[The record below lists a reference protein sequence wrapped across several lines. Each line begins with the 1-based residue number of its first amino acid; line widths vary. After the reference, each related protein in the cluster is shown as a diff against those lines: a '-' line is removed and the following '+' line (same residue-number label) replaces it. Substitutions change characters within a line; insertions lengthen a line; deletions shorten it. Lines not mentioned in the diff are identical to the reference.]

1 MRAKAARA
9 RVIALCR
16 GAGTWDTGSVS
27 VSVGRAEPG
36 DLELLRELLR
46 QERAKVRALED
57 IGVALG
63 STLDLNELLSL
74 VVTRVSEVVDAERST
89 LYLLDEDSNELW
101 SKVIQGEQLVEIRL
115 RMGEGLAG
123 WVAQSGRALN
133 IKDAY
138 LDQRFDPFWDKRTG
152 FRTRSIM
159 CVPMKNHH
167 GRTLGVIQALN
178 RRDGYFSSEDESLL
192 SALAAQVAVCVENSK
207 LFLSVVGK
215 NMELLETKTHLERK
229 VRELDVLVEIAGVA
243 ATAGKLDDLLQG
255 VLTRAMR
262 AIDAEAGSIL
272 LSDEPTGDLRFRC
285 AIGGAPEALK
295 RVRIRAGDGICGWV
309 AMHGEP
315 QIVNDVRRDERHS
328 RMLEDEI
335 GYHPRSV
342 MCVPLRWEDGVGALE
357 LLNKAGGEADF
368 TEDDL
373 KLAAVIAGHVS
384 SAIGLSRARA
394 RQEREER
401 LSTIGQ
407 LLSGVLHDLKTPITV
422 ISGAV
427 QLLVTERDEAKRQ
440 TLADRVV
447 RQVGMINSLIRE
459 TLAFARGETT
469 LWVRKVYLHKYFGDL
484 EEQLA
489 QEFRARNL
497 TVKLELRDRGIAHFD
512 QHKLQRAIHN
522 LARNAAEA
530 LNGRPGTL
538 TLTVDRRPE
547 DRALVISISDDGP
560 GISEEIRG
568 RLFESFA
575 TYGKAGGTGLG
586 LAIVRKIV
594 VDHGG
599 SIDVESQPGRTT
611 FTIVLP
617 DEPGGERESRP
628 SLPELPGE
636 LRLSTTSG

>member
-1 MRAKAARA
+1 M
-9 RVIALCR
+9 
-16 GAGTWDTGSVS
+16 S
-27 VSVGRAEPG
+27 VSVGRAEPS
-36 DLELLRELLR
+36 DVKLLRELLE

-63 STLDLNELLSL
+63 STLDLNELLAL
-74 VVTRVSEVVDAERST
+74 VVTRVSQVLDAERST
-89 LYLLDEDSNELW
+89 LYLLDEDTGELW
-101 SKVIQGEQLVEIRL
+101 SKVAQGEEVVEIRL
-115 RMGEGLAG
+115 RVGEGLAG
-123 WVAQSGRALN
+123 WVAQNGRAVN

-138 LDQRFDPFWDKRTG
+138 LDPRFDPFWDRKTG
-152 FRTRSIM
+152 YRTRAIM

-178 RRDGYFSSEDESLL
+178 KRDGYFTVEDESLL
-192 SALAAQVAVCVENSK
+192 GALGAQAAVCVENSK

-215 NMELLETKTHLERK
+215 NMELLETKNRLERK

-243 ATAGKLDDLLQG
+243 ATAGKLDDMLQG

-272 LSDEPTGDLRFRC
+272 LSDEATGDLRFRC
-285 AIGGAPEALK
+285 ALGGAPEAVANVSIK
-295 RVRIRAGDGICGWV
+295 PGEGICGWV
-309 AMHGEP
+309 ALHGEA
-315 QIVNDVRRDERHS
+315 QIVNDVRADKRHS
-328 RMLEDEI
+328 RKLEDDI

-357 LLNKAGGEADF
+357 LLNKSHGDADF

-384 SAIGLSRARA
+384 SAIGLSRARE

-447 RQVGMINSLIRE
+447 RQVGVINSLIRE

-469 LWVRKVYLHKYFGDL
+469 LWVRKVYLQSYFSDL
-484 EEQLA
+484 AEQLT
-489 QEFRARNL
+489 QEFRGRGM
-497 TVKLELRDRGIAHFD
+497 TVRLELLDRGIAHFD
-512 QHKLQRAIHN
+512 QHKLQRAVHN
-522 LARNAAEA
+522 LARNAIEA
-530 LNGRPGTL
+530 LGGKPGTL
-538 TLTVDRRPE
+538 TLTVDRKP
-547 DRALVISISDDGP
+547 DGALMVAVTDDGP
-560 GISEEIRG
+560 GISEAIRG
-568 RLFESFA
+568 RLFESFV

-594 VDHGG
+594 HDHGG
-599 SIDVESQPGRTT
+599 TIDVESRPGLTT
-611 FTIVLP
+611 FTLLLP
-617 DEPGGERESRP
+617 QGTSSDRESRP
-628 SLPELPGE
+628 LPVDRTPVEA
-636 LRLSTTSG
+636 

>member
-1 MRAKAARA
+1 
-9 RVIALCR
+9 
-16 GAGTWDTGSVS
+16 VS
-27 VSVGRAEPG
+27 VSVGRAEPS
-36 DLELLRELLR
+36 DVKLLRELLE

-63 STLDLNELLSL
+63 STLDLNELLAL
-74 VVTRVSEVVDAERST
+74 VVTRVSQVLDAERST
-89 LYLLDEDSNELW
+89 LYLLDEDTGELW
-101 SKVIQGEQLVEIRL
+101 SKVAQGEEVVEIRL
-115 RMGEGLAG
+115 RVGEGLAG
-123 WVAQSGRALN
+123 WVAQNGRAVN

-138 LDQRFDPFWDKRTG
+138 LDPRFDPFWDRKTG
-152 FRTRSIM
+152 YRTRSIM

-178 RRDGYFSSEDESLL
+178 KRDGYFTVEDESLL
-192 SALAAQVAVCVENSK
+192 GALGAQAAVCVENSK

-215 NMELLETKTHLERK
+215 NMELLETKNRLERK

-243 ATAGKLDDLLQG
+243 ATAGKLDDMLQG

-272 LSDEPTGDLRFRC
+272 LSDEATGDLRFRC
-285 AIGGAPEALK
+285 ALGGAPEAVTHVSIK
-295 RVRIRAGDGICGWV
+295 PGEGICGWV
-309 AMHGEP
+309 ALHGEA
-315 QIVNDVRRDERHS
+315 QIVNDVRADKRHS
-328 RMLEDEI
+328 RKLEDDI

-357 LLNKAGGEADF
+357 LLNKSHGDADF

-384 SAIGLSRARA
+384 SAIGLSRARE

-447 RQVGMINSLIRE
+447 RQVGVINSLIRE

-469 LWVRKVYLHKYFGDL
+469 LWVRKVYLSSYFSDL
-484 EEQLA
+484 AEQLT
-489 QEFRARNL
+489 QEFRGRGM
-497 TVKLELRDRGIAHFD
+497 TVRLELLDRGIAHFD
-512 QHKLQRAIHN
+512 QHKLQRAVHN
-522 LARNAAEA
+522 LARNAIEA
-530 LNGRPGTL
+530 LGGKPGTL
-538 TLTVDRRPE
+538 TLTVDRKP
-547 DRALVISISDDGP
+547 DGALLVAVTDDGP
-560 GISEEIRG
+560 GISEAIRG
-568 RLFESFA
+568 RLFESFV

-594 VDHGG
+594 HDHGG
-599 SIDVESQPGRTT
+599 TIDVESRPGLTT
-611 FTIVLP
+611 FTLLLP
-617 DEPGGERESRP
+617 QGSSDRESRP
-628 SLPELPGE
+628 MPVDRTPVEA
-636 LRLSTTSG
+636 

>member
-1 MRAKAARA
+1 
-9 RVIALCR
+9 
-16 GAGTWDTGSVS
+16 VS
-27 VSVGRAEPG
+27 VSVGRTEPG

-63 STLDLNELLSL
+63 STLDLNELLAL
-74 VVTRVSEVVDAERST
+74 VVARVSEVVDAERST
-89 LYLLDEDSNELW
+89 LYLIDEDQNELW
-101 SKVIQGEQLVEIRL
+101 SKIIQGEQLVEIRL

-123 WVAQSGRALN
+123 WVAQTGRALN

-152 FRTRSIM
+152 YRTRSIM

-178 RRDGYFSSEDESLL
+178 KRDGYFSAEDESLL

-215 NMELLETKTHLERK
+215 NMELLETKNRLERK
-229 VRELDVLVEIAGVA
+229 VRELDVLVEIANVA
-243 ATAGKLDDLLQG
+243 AASGKLDDMLQG
-255 VLTRAMR
+255 VLSRAMR

-272 LSDEPTGDLRFRC
+272 LSEERTGDLRFRC
-285 AIGGAPEALK
+285 AVGGAPEALK
-295 RVRIRAGDGICGWV
+295 RVRIKAGEGICGWV
-309 AMHGEP
+309 AAHGEP
-315 QIVNDVRRDERHS
+315 QIVNDVRHDRRHS
-328 RMLEDEI
+328 RELEDEI

-357 LLNKAGGEADF
+357 LLNKSRGQADF
-368 TEDDL
+368 TQDDL

-384 SAIGLSRARA
+384 SAIGLSRARE
-394 RQEREER
+394 RQEQEER

-427 QLLVTERDEAKRQ
+427 QLLVTERDESKRQ
-440 TLADRVV
+440 SLADRVV

-469 LWVRKVYLHKYFGDL
+469 LWVRKVYLHKFFGDL
-484 EEQLA
+484 HEQLA
-489 QEFRARNL
+489 QEFRGRMA
-497 TVKLELRDRGIAHFD
+497 VKLELKDRGIAHFD
-512 QHKLQRAIHN
+512 QHKLQRAIYN
-522 LARNAAEA
+522 LARNAIEA
-530 LNGRPGTL
+530 LSGTPGTL
-538 TLTVDRRPE
+538 TLTVDRRAE
-547 DRALVISISDDGP
+547 DQALLIAISDDGP
-560 GISEEIRG
+560 GISDEIRG

-594 VDHGG
+594 QDHGG
-599 SIDVESQPGRTT
+599 SIDVESEPGRTT
-611 FTIVLP
+611 FTIALP
-617 DEPGGERESRP
+617 DLPAAERESRP
-628 SLPELPGE
+628 P
-636 LRLSTTSG
+636 TTVERAPLEA

>member
-1 MRAKAARA
+1 M
-9 RVIALCR
+9 
-16 GAGTWDTGSVS
+16 S
-27 VSVGRAEPG
+27 VSVGRTEPG

-63 STLDLNELLSL
+63 STLDLNELLAL

-89 LYLLDEDSNELW
+89 LYLIDEDKNELW
-101 SKVIQGEQLVEIRL
+101 SKVVQGEQLVEIRL

-123 WVAQSGRALN
+123 WVARSGRAVN

-138 LDQRFDPFWDKRTG
+138 LDQRFDPVWDKRTG

-178 RRDGYFSSEDESLL
+178 RREGYFTAEDESLL

-215 NMELLETKTHLERK
+215 NMELLETKNHLERK

-243 ATAGKLDDLLQG
+243 ATAGKLDEMLQG
-255 VLTRAMR
+255 VLSRAMR

-272 LSDEPTGDLRFRC
+272 LSDEPSGDLRVRC
-285 AIGGAPEALK
+285 ALGGAPEAVK
-295 RVRIRAGDGICGWV
+295 RVRVKARDSIAGWV
-309 AMHGEP
+309 ALHGEP
-315 QIVNDVRRDERHS
+315 QIVNDVSRDERHS
-328 RMLEDEI
+328 RDLDDEI

-357 LLNKAGGEADF
+357 LLNKARGEVDF
-368 TEDDL
+368 TDDDL

-384 SAIGLSRARA
+384 SAIGLAHARA

-427 QLLVTERDEAKRQ
+427 QMLVTERDEAKRQ

-459 TLAFARGETT
+459 TLAFAKGETT

-489 QEFRARNL
+489 QEFRGRNL
-497 TVKLELRDRGIAHFD
+497 TVKLDLRDRGIAHFD

-522 LARNAAEA
+522 LARNAVEA
-530 LNGRPGTL
+530 LSGKPGTL

-547 DRALVISISDDGP
+547 DRALVVSISDDGP

-575 TYGKAGGTGLG
+575 TYGKTGGTGLG

-594 VDHGG
+594 QDHGG
-599 SIDVESQPGRTT
+599 SVDVESQPGRTT

-617 DEPGGERESRP
+617 DTPAAERESRP
-628 SLPELPGE
+628 SLAELPAE
-636 LRLSTTSG
+636 LRVPS

>member
-1 MRAKAARA
+1 
-9 RVIALCR
+9 
-16 GAGTWDTGSVS
+16 VS
-27 VSVGRAEPG
+27 VSVGRAEPS
-36 DLELLRELLR
+36 DVKLLRELLE

-63 STLDLNELLSL
+63 STLDLNELLAL
-74 VVTRVSEVVDAERST
+74 VVTRVSQVLDAERST
-89 LYLLDEDSNELW
+89 LYLLDEDTSELW
-101 SKVIQGEQLVEIRL
+101 SKVAQGEEMVEIRL
-115 RMGEGLAG
+115 RVGEGLAG
-123 WVAQSGRALN
+123 WVAQNGRAVN

-138 LDQRFDPFWDKRTG
+138 LDPRFDPYWDRKTG
-152 FRTRSIM
+152 YRTRSIM

-178 RRDGYFSSEDESLL
+178 KRDGYFTVEDESLL
-192 SALAAQVAVCVENSK
+192 GALGSQAAVCVENSK

-215 NMELLETKTHLERK
+215 NMELLETKNRLERK

-243 ATAGKLDDLLQG
+243 ATAGKLDDMLQG

-272 LSDEPTGDLRFRC
+272 LSDEATGDLRFRC
-285 AIGGAPEALK
+285 ALGGKPEAITHVSIK
-295 RVRIRAGDGICGWV
+295 PGEGICGWV
-309 AMHGEP
+309 AMYGEA
-315 QIVNDVRRDERHS
+315 QIVNDVRTDKRHS
-328 RMLEDEI
+328 RQLEDDI

-357 LLNKAGGEADF
+357 LLNKSHGQADF

-384 SAIGLSRARA
+384 SAIGLARARE

-427 QLLVTERDEAKRQ
+427 QLLVTERDEVKRQ

-447 RQVGMINSLIRE
+447 RQVGVINSLIRE

-469 LWVRKVYLHKYFGDL
+469 LWVRKVYLQKYFSDL

-489 QEFRARNL
+489 QEFRGRGM
-497 TVKLELRDRGIAHFD
+497 TVKLELLDRGIAHFD
-512 QHKLQRAIHN
+512 QHKLQRAVHN
-522 LARNAAEA
+522 LARNALEA
-530 LNGRPGTL
+530 LSGRPGAL
-538 TLTVDRRPE
+538 TLTVDRKP
-547 DRALVISISDDGP
+547 DGALMVAVTDDGP

-568 RLFESFA
+568 RLFESFV

-594 VDHGG
+594 HDHGG
-599 SIDVESQPGRTT
+599 TIDVESRPGRTT
-611 FTIVLP
+611 FTLLLP
-617 DEPGGERESRP
+617 QGTTPERESKPFPVDRTP
-628 SLPELPGE
+628 VEA
-636 LRLSTTSG
+636 

>member
-1 MRAKAARA
+1 
-9 RVIALCR
+9 
-16 GAGTWDTGSVS
+16 VS
-27 VSVGRAEPG
+27 VSVGRAEPS
-36 DLELLRELLR
+36 DVKLLRELLEH
-46 QERAKVRALED
+46 ERAKVRALED

-63 STLDLNELLSL
+63 STLDLNELLAM
-74 VVTRVSEVVDAERST
+74 VVTRVSQVLDAERST
-89 LYLLDEDSNELW
+89 LYLLDEDSGELW
-101 SKVIQGEQLVEIRL
+101 SKVAQGEEVVEIRL
-115 RMGEGLAG
+115 RVGDGLAG
-123 WVAQSGRALN
+123 WVAQNGRGVN

-138 LDQRFDPFWDKRTG
+138 LDQRFDPGWDRKNG
-152 FRTRSIM
+152 YRTRSIM

-178 RRDGYFSSEDESLL
+178 KRDGYFTVEDESLL
-192 SALAAQVAVCVENSK
+192 GALAAQSAVCVENSK

-215 NMELLETKTHLERK
+215 NMELLETKNRLERK

-243 ATAGKLDDLLQG
+243 ATAGKLDDMLHG
-255 VLTRAMR
+255 VLTRAIK

-272 LSDEPTGDLRFRC
+272 LSDEQTGDLRFRC
-285 AIGGAPEALK
+285 AMGGAPEAVK
-295 RVRIRAGDGICGWV
+295 RVRIKAGEGICGWV
-309 AMHGEP
+309 AAHGEA
-315 QIVNDVRRDERHS
+315 QIVNDVRRDKRHS
-328 RMLEDEI
+328 RELEDDI
-335 GYHPRSV
+335 GYHPRNV

-357 LLNKAGGEADF
+357 LLNKSSGEADF

-384 SAIGLSRARA
+384 SAIGLARARE

-427 QLLVTERDEAKRQ
+427 QLLVTERDEVKRQ

-447 RQVGMINSLIRE
+447 RQVGVINSLIRE
-459 TLAFARGETT
+459 TLAFARGETS
-469 LWVRKVYLHKYFGDL
+469 LWVRKVYLQKYFSDL

-489 QEFRARNL
+489 QEFRARGMS
-497 TVKLELRDRGIAHFD
+497 VKLELNDRGIAHFD
-512 QHKLQRAIHN
+512 QHKLQRAVHN

-530 LNGRPGTL
+530 LSGTPGKL
-538 TLTVDRRPE
+538 TLTVDRRAS
-547 DRALVISISDDGP
+547 DGALLIAVTDDGP

-575 TYGKAGGTGLG
+575 TFGKAGGTGLG

-594 VDHGG
+594 QDHGG
-599 SIDVESQPGRTT
+599 SIDVTSQPGLTT
-611 FTIVLP
+611 FTLVLP
-617 DEPGGERESRP
+617 QSTAGDRESRP
-628 SLPELPGE
+628 FPVDRTPVEA
-636 LRLSTTSG
+636 

>member
-1 MRAKAARA
+1 
-9 RVIALCR
+9 VFALCR
-16 GAGTWDTGSVS
+16 GAGTWDTGAVS
-27 VSVGRAEPG
+27 VSVGRTEPG

-63 STLDLNELLSL
+63 STLDLNELLAL

-89 LYLLDEDSNELW
+89 LYLLDEEKNELW
-101 SKVIQGEQLVEIRL
+101 SKVVQGEQLVEIRL

-123 WVAQSGRALN
+123 WVARTGRSVN

-138 LDQRFDPFWDKRTG
+138 LDQRFDPVWDKRTG

-178 RRDGYFSSEDESLL
+178 RREGYFTAEDESLL

-215 NMELLETKTHLERK
+215 NMELLETKNHLERK

-243 ATAGKLDDLLQG
+243 ATAGKLDDMLQG
-255 VLTRAMR
+255 VLSRAMR

-272 LSDEPTGDLRFRC
+272 LSDAEPTGELRFRC
-285 AIGGAPEALK
+285 AVGGAPEAVK
-295 RVRIRAGDGICGWV
+295 RVRVKAGDGICGWV

-315 QIVNDVRRDERHS
+315 QIVNDVSQDERHS
-328 RMLEDEI
+328 RVLEDEI
-335 GYHPRSV
+335 GYQARSV
-342 MCVPLRWEDGVGALE
+342 MCVPLRWADGVGALE
-357 LLNKAGGEADF
+357 LLNKSRGEADF

-422 ISGAV
+422 ISNAV
-427 QLLVTERDEAKRQ
+427 QMLVTERDEAKRQ

-489 QEFRARNL
+489 QEFRGRNL
-497 TVKLELRDRGIAHFD
+497 SVKLDLRDRGVAHFD

-522 LARNAAEA
+522 LARNAVEA
-530 LNGRPGTL
+530 LSGTPGTL
-538 TLTVDRRPE
+538 TLMVDRRPE
-547 DRALVISISDDGP
+547 DRALVVSISDDGP

-575 TYGKAGGTGLG
+575 TYGKTGGTGLG

-594 VDHGG
+594 QDHGG
-599 SIDVESQPGRTT
+599 SVDVESQPGRTT

-617 DEPGGERESRP
+617 DTPAAERESRP
-628 SLPELPGE
+628 SLPELPAE
-636 LRLSTTSG
+636 FRTV